1 MIVTFGSLFEVLESA
16 GIMAIFAL
24 KIPQFHSDVCIS
36 GVSKNAYFMDY
47 DMYRKLGLISC
58 FKAEYL

>member
-47 DMYRKLGLISC
+47 DGM
-58 FKAEYL
+58 